1 MRLQIFSKLEAVKK
15 KIRGGIFAPIVNN
28 RHFSLFFPQKSMY
41 SLSMELK
48 LRSKIR
54 IYISSAKYKCAFF
67 DFIRHVICIICHKT
81 LHPCPN
87 CKQIYFF
94 IITIDAGNN
103 VSLINIKVEYEACG
117 MWHIDLI
124 MN

>member
-1 MRLQIFSKLEAVKK
+1 MLLL
-15 KIRGGIFAPIVNN
+15 KITDV
-28 RHFSLFFPQKSMY
+28 FFFFQQKSIY
-41 SLSMELK
+41 LLSMEFK
-48 LRSKIR
+48 LSSKMR
-54 IYISSAKYKCAFF
+54 IFISSVKYKCAFF

-87 CKQIYFF
+87 CKRIYIFF
-94 IITIDAGNN
+94 IKTIDAGNN